1 MENEEMIV
9 KAIHILNEILQ
20 SEKLARVTLESDSDW
35 DDGMKSIDI
44 SVRYYPNETKKD

>member
-9 KAIHILNEILQ
+9 KAIHILNEILK
-20 SEKLARVTLESDSDW
+20 SEKLMRVTLESDSDW

-44 SVRYYPNETKKD
+44 SVKYYTSEINKD

>member
-1 MENEEMIV
+1 MENEEIIV

-20 SEKLARVTLESDSDW
+20 SENLTRVTLESDSDW

-44 SVRYYPNETKKD
+44 SVKYYPKGINKN